1 MPRAAE
7 YDLSVQVEA
16 KIDRLEKQM
25 KRADALVDRQFRSM
39 ERRAETAAGRFERSM
54 AKAASG
60 MQTRLAGLGKGFLI
74 GTAGVLGVQ
83 SGREIA
89 RYADEYRGLQN
100 SLRDAG
106 REGKDLTKTFGD
118 LFRIAQDQ
126 GAALGSLVGLY
137 RDAAA
142 AGDVLNAT
150 EADRLKFAS
159 GVANAL
165 RIEGKS
171 AQEAAGP
178 LQQLGQLLAA
188 GTVRAEEFNSV
199 NEGTRPILQ
208 AVADG
213 LEEAGGSIA
222 KLRKL
227 VLDGKLSSEAF
238 FRAFLAGSDKLAER
252 ADRAEGRIGQSMNR
266 IGNAMV
272 LLAGHVDEVSG
283 ASDNAAAGLN
293 HVASAIEA
301 LPGYIDAAV
310 SGMASLRK
318 YLNDLG
324 NAPIFGKINEM
335 LGIAEMTPDEMRA
348 LGINPVAGTPST
360 TPDGRIAQA
369 FDATNGTGIPEGV
382 VQAGKAGRVIGEGAQ
397 EAKVSL
403 KDFATSLDDASDATK
418 AKKSAPIETARDYIG
433 LDENRDRDVLSN
445 LFKQAGHSIDP
456 KMTAWCAAFV
466 NAVLATNGLP
476 GTGKLNAQSFLDYGE
491 KTSKPEQGDI
501 VVLKRGKEAW
511 QGHVGFFEGYDA
523 RGGVR
528 VLGGNQ
534 RDGVNVQ
541 SFSANDV
548 LGYRRIPGAETGGAP
563 ESNAA
568 DLITQRIEAE
578 EAARDAIAK
587 AREEAAT
594 ERQRDAEGYAAIIA
608 GSNEFSA
615 AQQLEQQALGM
626 SAQAA
631 AAARYEAAML
641 NQATR
646 EGIALS
652 PERRAEIK
660 QAAAGMAEL
669 EQATQKAATAQSDIK
684 AAQDFF
690 AGGASDFFT
699 SIITGS
705 ASAEQ
710 ALQQLLASLAKAAL
724 EAAFL
729 GSGPLG
735 GLFGGGGGIF
745 SALFGSIFPFAEGGI
760 AANGRPVSLPRFAK
774 GGVSRSA
781 AIFGEAGP
789 EAAVPLPDG
798 RSIPVDLRTPDVGR
812 SPGATNNVQNVTI
825 APTISVKVDGRGND
839 EKTNGDMAR
848 QTAKAVEG
856 QLRAIVHQELRHVQR
871 SNLGRR

>member
-1 MPRAAE
+1 M
-7 YDLSVQVEA
+7 S
-16 KIDRLEKQM
+16 
-25 KRADALVDRQFRSM
+25 
-39 ERRAETAAGRFERSM
+39 
-54 AKAASG
+54 
-60 MQTRLAGLGKGFLI
+60 
-74 GTAGVLGVQ
+74 Q
-83 SGREIA
+83 S
-89 RYADEYRGLQN
+89 
-100 SLRDAG
+100 
-106 REGKDLTKTFGD
+106 F
-118 LFRIAQDQ
+118 
-126 GAALGSLVGLY
+126 
-137 RDAAA
+137 
-142 AGDVLNAT
+142 
-150 EADRLKFAS
+150 
-159 GVANAL
+159 
-165 RIEGKS
+165 
-171 AQEAAGP
+171 
-178 LQQLGQLLAA
+178 
-188 GTVRAEEFNSV
+188 
-199 NEGTRPILQ
+199 
-208 AVADG
+208 
-213 LEEAGGSIA
+213 
-222 KLRKL
+222 
-227 VLDGKLSSEAF
+227 
-238 FRAFLAGSDKLAER
+238 
-252 ADRAEGRIGQSMNR
+252 NR
-266 IGNAMV
+266 IGNAMT
-272 LLAGHVDEVSG
+272 LLVGHLDEVSG
-283 ASDNAAAGLN
+283 ASDNAADNLNAVAG
-293 HVASAIEA
+293 VIES
-301 LPGYIDAAV
+301 LPGYVDAAIA
-310 SGMASLRK
+310 GMASLRK

-348 LGINPVAGTPST
+348 MGINPAPGTPSR

-501 VVLKRGKEAW
+501 VVLKRGTQAW

-563 ESNAA
+563 RSIAA
-568 DLITQRIEAE
+568 DLIAQRIEAE

-594 ERQRDAEGYAAIIA
+594 ERRRDAEGYADIIR
-608 GSNEFSA
+608 GSNEFSE
-615 AQQLEQQALGM
+615 AQRLEQQALGM
-626 SAQAA
+626 SATAA
-631 AAARYEAAML
+631 AAARYEAQML

-652 PERRAEIK
+652 PERRAEIAK
-660 QAAAGMAEL
+660 AALGMAEL
-669 EQATQKAATAQSDIK
+669 EQATRKAATAQSDIK
-684 AAQDFF
+684 AAQDFL

-705 ASAEQ
+705 ATAEQ

-735 GLFGGGGGIF
+735 GLFGGGAGILG
-745 SALFGSIFPFAEGGI
+745 SIFGAIFPFAEGGI
-760 AANGRPVSLPRFAK
+760 AANGRPVPLPRFAK

-798 RSIPVDLRTPDVGR
+798 RRIPVDLRAPDIGR
-812 SPGATNNVQNVTI
+812 AGATTNNVSSVTI
-825 APTISVKVDGRGND
+825 APAISITVDGRGND
-839 EKTNGDMAR
+839 EKTNAAMAKK
-848 QTAKAVEG
+848 TAAAVEASVRMIV
-856 QLRAIVHQELRHVQR
+856 QKELRASMRPGGMA
-871 SNLGRR
+871 NMGR